1 MRVAIALL
9 PFKES
14 PVTNRLY
21 GKAGRVKA
29 IADTDKALIGADFID
44 AIRDCLTN
52 CILRPVMHQHRFG
65 NLAPSFPRVFKIANQ
80 LFFFVSTL
88 MMGSPVLPK
97 SSRCSLIWSNC
108 S

>member
-1 MRVAIALL
+1 MRIAIAFQPLEE
-9 PFKES
+9 P
-14 PVTNRLY
+14 PVANRLY
-21 GKAGRVKA
+21 SKAWRVKA
-29 IADTDKALIGADFID
+29 VANTDKSLIGTDFID
-44 AIRDCLTN
+44 PIRDRLTN
-52 CILRPVMHQHRFG
+52 CILRPVMHQHWLG
-65 NLAPSFPRVFKIANQ
+65 YLAPGSPGVFEVANQ